1 MSSLEEQISTRAE
14 GGACLAAPSEEK
26 QGVALTDNRC
36 AGQWPL
42 RQLVHTPVITC
53 CQRSALVQLNLC
65 LECHTSTQ
73 TVFKNHHKTAAD
85 ETGSLTGVPLGRIL
99 DAFSPGTLGG
109 RPSHPWSRSLAGRAC
124 GHCEIFW
131 KSMAAVDSSQSLQ
144 NSCLPPPQCE
154 DELPHWAQD

>member
-53 CQRSALVQLNLC
+53 CQRGALVQLNLC

-99 DAFSPGTLGG
+99 DAFSPGTLSTQTAGPRMGG
-109 RPSHPWSRSLAGRAC
+109 EGGQATLG
-124 GHCEIFW
+124 
-131 KSMAAVDSSQSLQ
+131 
-144 NSCLPPPQCE
+144 
-154 DELPHWAQD
+154 